1 MAIPPRVY
9 QICVGIFASLGS
21 FLYGYDL
28 GVIGGSVAAAAF
40 EKNFNN
46 PSDEI
51 EYAYRT
57 AADQDDSGAI
67 VAVFTGGGFFGA
79 ALAGLVSDMI
89 GRRLTI
95 LLGAAI
101 FLVGGALQT
110 AGRDISYLLA
120 GRAIAGLGVGDLV
133 MIVPLYQA
141 EIAHPAIRGRITAL
155 QQLLI
160 GFGSMIACKFSLEK
174 TGVCEHEVVQR
185 LTFDFPAF
193 TTYGTNQNMTADNNA
208 QWRIP
213 LGIQLAPAFLLACLI
228 LLFPE
233 SPRWQIAHGRTQKGL
248 ATLARLHAS
257 GNQDDEWVLAE
268 YSQIEVTIE
277 QERAESA
284 SWMDLFKEKASF
296 RRLFLVLALQAS
308 VQMTGVSAIQYFT
321 PQIYASLNIGT
332 TESLQYQAVS
342 NVLAIVAQFC
352 TAVFID
358 RIGRRWPLILG
369 NVFNGIFWIVLTAV
383 VAVFPSQPQS
393 AQEGLGWVFIV
404 MNWLFQLS
412 FSFTC
417 GSLSWIIPAEVFDM
431 KTRSKGV
438 TLGVMMSFAF
448 NTLIG
453 QVTAPAFSDVSW
465 RYFITF
471 VVCNFTNALFFW
483 ALMPETKKRP
493 LEEMNALFSETQW
506 FIPTAKTRNLGFHIE
521 EFAGDIHAQRA
532 KSVEHEHDEKIDDRD
547 QTAAMVK

>member
-40 EKNFNN
+40 ERNFND

-51 EYAYRT
+51 EYVESSPGSSITPQLTKNY
-57 AADQDDSGAI
+57 SGAI

-160 GFGSMIACKFSLEK
+160 GFGSMIAS
-174 TGVCEHEVVQR
+174 
-185 LTFDFPAF
+185 F
-193 TTYGTNQNMTADNNA
+193 TTYGTNQNMDATNNA

-257 GNQDDEWVLAE
+257 GNQEDEWVLAE
-268 YSQIEVTIE
+268 YTQIEATIE
-277 QERAESA
+277 QEKAESA

-296 RRLFLVLALQAS
+296 RRLFL
-308 VQMTGVSAIQYFT
+308 
-321 PQIYASLNIGT
+321 
-332 TESLQYQAVS
+332 
-342 NVLAIVAQFC
+342 
-352 TAVFID
+352 
-358 RIGRRWPLILG
+358 
-369 NVFNGIFWIVLTAV
+369 
-383 VAVFPSQPQS
+383 
-393 AQEGLGWVFIV
+393 
-404 MNWLFQLS
+404 
-412 FSFTC
+412 
-417 GSLSWIIPAEVFDM
+417 
-431 KTRSKGV
+431 
-438 TLGVMMSFAF
+438 
-448 NTLIG
+448 
-453 QVTAPAFSDVSW
+453 
-465 RYFITF
+465 
-471 VVCNFTNALFFW
+471 
-483 ALMPETKKRP
+483 
-493 LEEMNALFSETQW
+493 
-506 FIPTAKTRNLGFHIE
+506 
-521 EFAGDIHAQRA
+521 
-532 KSVEHEHDEKIDDRD
+532 
-547 QTAAMVK
+547 

>member
-40 EKNFNN
+40 ERNFND

-51 EYAYRT
+51 EYVESSPGSSITPQLTKNY
-57 AADQDDSGAI
+57 SGAI

-160 GFGSMIACKFSLEK
+160 GFGSMIAS
-174 TGVCEHEVVQR
+174 
-185 LTFDFPAF
+185 F
-193 TTYGTNQNMTADNNA
+193 TTYGTNQNMDATNNA

-257 GNQDDEWVLAE
+257 GNQEDEWVLAE
-268 YSQIEVTIE
+268 YTQIEATIE
-277 QERAESA
+277 QEKAESA

-369 NVFNGIFWIVLTAV
+369 NVFNGIFWIILTAV
-383 VAVFPSQPQS
+383 VAVFPSQPES
-393 AQEGLGWVFIV
+393 SQEGLGWVFIV

-532 KSVEHEHDEKIDDRD
+532 KSVGQEEHDEKIDDRD
-547 QTAAMVK
+547 QTAAMAGRLG

>member
-40 EKNFNN
+40 ERNFND

-51 EYAYRT
+51 
-57 AADQDDSGAI
+57 DGAI

-160 GFGSMIACKFSLEK
+160 GFGSMIAS
-174 TGVCEHEVVQR
+174 
-185 LTFDFPAF
+185 F
-193 TTYGTNQNMTADNNA
+193 TTYGTNQNMDATNNA

-257 GNQDDEWVLAE
+257 GNQEDEWVLAE
-268 YSQIEVTIE
+268 YTQIEATIE
-277 QERAESA
+277 QEKAESA

-369 NVFNGIFWIVLTAV
+369 NVFNGIFWIILTAV
-383 VAVFPSQPQS
+383 VAVFPSQPES
-393 AQEGLGWVFIV
+393 SQEGLGWVFIV

-532 KSVEHEHDEKIDDRD
+532 KSVGQEHDEKIDDRD
-547 QTAAMVK
+547 QTAVMAGRLG

>member
-40 EKNFNN
+40 ERNFDN

-51 EYAYRT
+51 
-57 AADQDDSGAI
+57 DGAI

-160 GFGSMIACKFSLEK
+160 GFGSMIAS
-174 TGVCEHEVVQR
+174 
-185 LTFDFPAF
+185 F

-268 YSQIEVTIE
+268 YSQIEATIE

-412 FSFTC
+412 QNAYTFEGRHRGNQHILKRTTSQLTSPKRQILLLHLRQLILDHSRR
-417 GSLSWIIPAEVFDM
+417 SLRHENPLQGRHAGGDDVLRLQHANRTSNRASLL
-431 KTRSKGV
+431 RRLLALLHHLRGV
-438 TLGVMMSFAF
+438 QLHQRALLLGA
-448 NTLIG
+448 
-453 QVTAPAFSDVSW
+453 D
-465 RYFITF
+465 
-471 VVCNFTNALFFW
+471 
-483 ALMPETKKRP
+483 
-493 LEEMNALFSETQW
+493 
-506 FIPTAKTRNLGFHIE
+506 
-521 EFAGDIHAQRA
+521 AGDQEAAARG
-532 KSVEHEHDEKIDDRD
+532 DECPLLRD
-547 QTAAMVK
+547 PVVYPDGQDTESGFPY